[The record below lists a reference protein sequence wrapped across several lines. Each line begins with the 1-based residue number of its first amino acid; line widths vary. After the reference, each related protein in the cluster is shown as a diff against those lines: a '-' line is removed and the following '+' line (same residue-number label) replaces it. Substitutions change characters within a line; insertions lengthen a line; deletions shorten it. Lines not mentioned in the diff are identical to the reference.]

1 MGVEH
6 PEAIG
11 ALADVG
17 QVNLNMGNYEASGT
31 ANCIIIAQFL
41 IESHSEMMQCV
52 VKWVMLTSGM
62 VCLLPV
68 ACCLCVRT
76 CSGIA

>member
-1 MGVEH
+1 MAGFRRAMGVEH

-41 IESHSEMMQCV
+41 IDNHSE
-52 VKWVMLTSGM
+52 VM
-62 VCLLPV
+62 
-68 ACCLCVRT
+68 
-76 CSGIA
+76 